1 MAQLVPLDLIC
12 SCSGV
17 TAEEASLLAA
27 KNIVRSVSIN
37 GATYVEPMSLEFAV
51 IAEDIFMP
59 LPLKGSNLP
68 RLTEGS

>member
-1 MAQLVPLDLIC
+1 MAQLVPLDLIF

-17 TAEEASLLAA
+17 TAEEAGLLAA

-37 GATYVEPMSLEFAV
+37 GATYVEPMSLEFTV

-59 LPLKGSNLP
+59 LPSKGSILSGLK
-68 RLTEGS
+68 RDS